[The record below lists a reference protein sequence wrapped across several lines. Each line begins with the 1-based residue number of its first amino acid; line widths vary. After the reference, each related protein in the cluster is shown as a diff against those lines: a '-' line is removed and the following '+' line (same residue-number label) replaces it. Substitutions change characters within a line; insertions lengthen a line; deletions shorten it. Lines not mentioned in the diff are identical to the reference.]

1 MDRDAKVTA
10 KYATA
15 AKEVAM
21 EMGVE
26 CVDLYETMNAVAA
39 TDKDKFEGFFVDG
52 LHLSQ
57 SGSEVLSSILIP
69 QLETVFTAHPAL
81 VLPDWK
87 DVDYNNPRTS
97 FSNRTQ

>member
-15 AKEVAM
+15 AREVAM
-21 EMGVE
+21 EMGVK
-26 CVDLYETMNAVAA
+26 CVDLFETMNAVAA
-39 TDKDKFEGFFVDG
+39 TDKDEFEGFFVDG

-57 SGSEVLSSILIP
+57 SGSEVLSAILIP
-69 QLETVFTAHPAL
+69 QLETVFADHPAL

-87 DVDYNNPRTS
+87 DVDCNNPRAS
-97 FSNRTQ
+97 FSSRTQ